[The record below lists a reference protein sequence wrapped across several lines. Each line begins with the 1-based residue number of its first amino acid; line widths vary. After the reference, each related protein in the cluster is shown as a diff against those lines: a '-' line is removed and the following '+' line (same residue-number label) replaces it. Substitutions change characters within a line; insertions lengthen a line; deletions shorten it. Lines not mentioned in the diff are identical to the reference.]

1 MSSLNGRGVIAVR
14 LHTSSH
20 VVGLGALSSPVTKDS
35 GKQLGKLNLTYH
47 DGGVLVEINKI
58 AHYIPG
64 GNIVGMDL
72 EPATK

>member
-1 MSSLNGRGVIAVR
+1 MSSLNGRTVIAVR

-20 VVGLGALSSPVTKDS
+20 VVGLGALSSPVTKES
-35 GKQLGKLNLTYH
+35 GKSLGKLNLTYQ
-47 DGGVLVEINKI
+47 DGGVLVELKNI

-72 EPATK
+72 APEPK